1 MKAQIESFNKKRE
14 AQTLRREENTKRT
27 YARSANDN
35 YEMWT
40 YELKKGCWDQQPL
53 DLLGYPDSNQ
63 EWQDQNL

>member
-35 YEMWT
+35 YE
-40 YELKKGCWDQQPL
+40 L
-53 DLLGYPDSNQ
+53 
-63 EWQDQNL
+63 